1 MILLEKGMT
10 TIQDLI
16 TIIIGTGTTGATII
30 AGGGIN
36 TGITT
41 TDIII
46 TASIM
51 MAVIIAHLLDRRF
64 NRETYHNQE

>member
-1 MILLEKGMT
+1 MT

-46 TASIM
+46 TVSIM
-51 MAVIIAHLLDRRF
+51 MAVIIARLLDQKL
-64 NRETYHNQE
+64 NRGTFHNQE